1 MTTRVIWD
9 HAAGDESIDPYPY
22 PYPSPDPKVYVY
34 HDWAIEKR
42 SPQMKPNW
50 EDYMETHLKS
60 MNLSGGEAV
69 KKDVVVGEM
78 QV

>member
-1 MTTRVIWD
+1 
-9 HAAGDESIDPYPY
+9 
-22 PYPSPDPKVYVY
+22 
-34 HDWAIEKR
+34 
-42 SPQMKPNW
+42 MKPNW

-69 KKDVVVGEM
+69 KRDVVVGEM